1 MLKTFR
7 ASKSN
12 FVVWAILI
20 IIVIGFGGFGITA
33 TGSGGYSV
41 AEVGDQEIAADE
53 YARAVGQEV
62 DALSR
67 QLGRQLPMAEARQF
81 GVDRMVLGRLVT
93 DAALD
98 DEAARREIST
108 GDATVQ
114 EMVLATPAFRGV
126 NGGFD
131 REAYRFALERAG
143 LTPDRFEAMLRRE
156 GTRELIAG
164 AVQGATSMPE
174 TEATALLAHAGEERR
189 FDWIELDPMLLA
201 TPTPPPTEDELAAF
215 HEANI
220 ARYTRPETRR
230 ITYALLD
237 PAALAATIEVP
248 EADLRAAYDAAGD
261 RFSTP
266 ERRSVE
272 RIGFGTTEDAAAA
285 LARITAGEITFDTLA
300 ATRGLTPAEL
310 DQGEVRR
317 ADLAPEAAAA
327 VFDATGPGI
336 VGPAATPLGPSLFR
350 INAILAP
357 TTVPFETAR
366 AEIAADRALAEARKQ
381 VVDAGR
387 AVEDMIA
394 GGARIE
400 EIASGSEFEMG
411 QIDLAADTTGGLADD
426 PAFRAAAEAADVD
439 AETDLVTLAS
449 DGLVTLR
456 VDAIEPPAP
465 IPLAGIRD
473 RVAADWKAAEDARRL
488 TEMAGGLKAE
498 LDGGLPIGDLA
509 TRLGRLVRSA
519 GPVARTAPV
528 QGAPAGL
535 VDAVFATAAGSAA
548 VVDAEGRVAVVE
560 VAEVIPFDAT
570 DADGAALVQNVSGQL
585 GAQAAEDVLALFT
598 QALQAQSG
606 VRIDQAQIDRV
617 LAQFP

>member
-20 IIVIGFGGFGITA
+20 VIVIGFGGFGITA

-41 AEVGDQEIAADE
+41 AEVGEEEIPADE
-53 YARAVGQEV
+53 FARAVGQEI

-126 NGGFD
+126 NGSFD
-131 REAYRFALERAG
+131 REAYDFALQRAG
-143 LTPDRFEAMLRRE
+143 LTPDRFESMLRAE

-164 AVQGATSMPE
+164 AVQGATAMPD
-174 TEATALLAHAGEERR
+174 TAARTLLGHAGEERR
-189 FDWIELDPMLLA
+189 FDWIELDAMLLP
-201 TPTPPPTEDELAAF
+201 TPTAAPDDETLAAF
-215 HEANI
+215 HDANI

-237 PAALAATIEVP
+237 PAALAATIEIP
-248 EADLRAAYDAAGD
+248 EADLRADYDAAGE

-266 ERRSVE
+266 ERRSVD
-272 RIGFGTTEDAAAA
+272 RIGFGTTEEAAAA
-285 LARITAGEITFDTLA
+285 LARIEAGEIDFDALA
-300 ATRGLTPAEL
+300 AERGLSASEI

-317 ADLAPEAAAA
+317 ADLSPEAAAA
-327 VFDATGPGI
+327 VFDAAGPGI
-336 VGPAATPLGPSLFR
+336 AGPAATPLGPSLYR

-357 TTVPFETAR
+357 ATTPFETAR
-366 AEIAADRALAEARKQ
+366 AELASERGLVEAKKRI
-381 VVDAGR
+381 VDDGR

-400 EIASGSEFEMG
+400 EIASGTDFEMG
-411 QIDLAADTTGGLADD
+411 QIDLAADTSGGLADD
-426 PAFRAAAEAADVD
+426 PAFREAAEAADVD
-439 AETDLVTLAS
+439 VETDLVTLGS
-449 DGLVTLR
+449 GGLVTLR

-473 RVAADWKAAEDARRL
+473 RVAADWKAAQDARRL
-488 TEMAGGLKAE
+488 AEMAGGLKAE

-519 GPVARTAPV
+519 GPINRTTPV
-528 QGAPAGL
+528 DGAPAAL
-535 VDAVFATAAGSAA
+535 VEAAFATAPGSAA
-548 VVDAEGRVAVVE
+548 VVDAGGRIAVVE
-560 VAEVIPFDAT
+560 VAEAIPFDAGS
-570 DADGAALVQNVSGQL
+570 AGGAELVRNVSGRL
-585 GAQAAEDVLALFT
+585 GAQAGEDAMALFA
-598 QALQAQSG
+598 QALQAQAG